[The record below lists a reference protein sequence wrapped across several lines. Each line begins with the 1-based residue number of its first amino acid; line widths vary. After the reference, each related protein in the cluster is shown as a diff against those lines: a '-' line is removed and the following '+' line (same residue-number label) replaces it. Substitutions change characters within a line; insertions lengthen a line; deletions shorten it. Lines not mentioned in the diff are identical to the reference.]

1 MISSDNLKE
10 YLESFSLNL
19 VKTNN
24 SRWIDQK
31 VSFDNLSIVSD
42 CIINYTENI
51 DNIFTRNELQ
61 KSTYSN
67 DLIMSEYKK
76 PSTSLPSASNEYDK
90 FFGQPLKTLSQ
101 SNILEEKSKGR
112 EFIYNVSNKIL
123 LKEIANNPNFSLKY
137 LIKYIEKFIKESKLS
152 KSFDDFFHY
161 QDSNYYK
168 KLKDDFTEYMIK
180 NTPINGKV
188 ECHRIFIKVLNPIS
202 FDRSKLGTYRGNI
215 SKDEITK
222 DLLVYNRK
230 NWRDIHKPKSISR
243 KKFLDENQTYRNTYL
258 FSKIKTS
265 MKQIHGNKS
274 EMSLQ
279 SNGTEAHH
287 IFKSSDYP
295 DLFDMPENII
305 LLTPDEHRLFAHPNQ
320 NFNYTDP
327 SYQKKCL
334 IKKLEN
340 IIQYPDFY
348 NLSDFTKVL
357 SRGYKEKIDNHN
369 IDYLRTF
376 IANRKL
382 P

>member
-112 EFIYNVSNKIL
+112 EFIYNISNKIL

-161 QDSNYYK
+161 QDS
-168 KLKDDFTEYMIK
+168 
-180 NTPINGKV
+180 
-188 ECHRIFIKVLNPIS
+188 
-202 FDRSKLGTYRGNI
+202 
-215 SKDEITK
+215 
-222 DLLVYNRK
+222 
-230 NWRDIHKPKSISR
+230 
-243 KKFLDENQTYRNTYL
+243 
-258 FSKIKTS
+258 
-265 MKQIHGNKS
+265 
-274 EMSLQ
+274 
-279 SNGTEAHH
+279 
-287 IFKSSDYP
+287 
-295 DLFDMPENII
+295 
-305 LLTPDEHRLFAHPNQ
+305 
-320 NFNYTDP
+320 
-327 SYQKKCL
+327 
-334 IKKLEN
+334 
-340 IIQYPDFY
+340 
-348 NLSDFTKVL
+348 
-357 SRGYKEKIDNHN
+357 
-369 IDYLRTF
+369 
-376 IANRKL
+376 
-382 P
+382 